1 MPELSP
7 RGYRVTRLVG
17 RSPAT
22 RRVIELIEQIAATT
36 ASVLITGESGTGKE
50 LAAKSIHSSSTRRD
64 RPFVAINC
72 AAVPETL
79 IESELFGHERGAFTG
94 AHQRQTG
101 CFERA
106 NGGTLL
112 LDEITEMRPEMQ
124 AKLLRVLEEK
134 EIRRLGGDREI
145 RIDVR
150 VLAAS
155 NRQPRRA
162 IHEGRLRQDLYFRLS
177 VLSIELPPLRERIE
191 DLPLLAA
198 EFLRQFNRE
207 HRKAV
212 QGIDED
218 CFSSLKAYS
227 WPGNIRELRNAI
239 ERAVILCR
247 SPMLSSGDLPT
258 ALADRTGAGSDL
270 GFMIRP
276 GASLKEVEAEMIFR
290 TLASVGGDKTRAA
303 RILGIARRSIYNLLE
318 RYNGQTATR
327 HPNGKGPRNR

>member
-1 MPELSP
+1 M
-7 RGYRVTRLVG
+7 LVG
-17 RSPAT
+17 RSLAA
-22 RRVIELIEQIAATT
+22 RRVISLIEQVAATT
-36 ASVLITGESGTGKE
+36 APVLITGESGTGKE
-50 LAAKSIHSSSTRRD
+50 LAAKSIHARSPRHG

-94 AHQRQTG
+94 AHQRREG

-124 AKLLRVLEEK
+124 ATLLRVLEEK
-134 EIRRLGGDREI
+134 EVRRLGGIKEI
-145 RIDVR
+145 PVDVR
-150 VLAAS
+150 ILAAS

-162 IHEGRLRQDLYFRLS
+162 IRDGRLREDLYFRLS

-191 DLPLLAA
+191 DVPLLVE

-212 QGIDED
+212 QGINED
-218 CFSSLKAYS
+218 CLSSLEAYL
-227 WPGNIRELRNAI
+227 WPGNVRELRNVI

-247 SPMLSSGDLPT
+247 SSMLSSADLPID
-258 ALADRTGAGSDL
+258 LADQAQVGTDPDFTIRLGS
-270 GFMIRP
+270 
-276 GASLKEVEAEMIFR
+276 SLKEVEAELIFR
-290 TLASVGGDKTRAA
+290 TLASVGGNKTRAA

-318 RYNGQTATR
+318 RHNGHAAIGRSSGQDF
-327 HPNGKGPRNR
+327 RNR

>member
-1 MPELSP
+1 M
-7 RGYRVTRLVG
+7 LVG
-17 RSPAT
+17 RSPAA
-22 RRVIELIEQIAATT
+22 RRVISLIEQVAATT
-36 ASVLITGESGTGKE
+36 APVLITGESGTGKE
-50 LAAKSIHSSSTRRD
+50 LAAKSIHARSLRHD

-94 AHQRQTG
+94 AHQRREG

-112 LDEITEMRPEMQ
+112 LDEITEMRSEMQ

-134 EIRRLGGDREI
+134 EVRRVGGVREFP
-145 RIDVR
+145 IDVR

-162 IHEGRLRQDLYFRLS
+162 IREGRLREDLYFRLS
-177 VLSIELPPLRERIE
+177 VLSLELPPLRHRIE
-191 DLPLLAA
+191 DVPLLAA

-212 QGIDED
+212 EGMAED
-218 CFSSLKAYS
+218 CVSSLKAYS
-227 WPGNIRELRNAI
+227 WPGNVRELRNVI

-247 SPMLSSGDLPT
+247 SSMLSSGDLPID
-258 ALADRTGAGSDL
+258 LADQAGTGAAPD
-270 GFMIRP
+270 FTIRL
-276 GASLKEVEAEMIFR
+276 GASLKEVEAELIFR
-290 TLASVGGDKTRAA
+290 TLASVGGNKTRAA
-303 RILGIARRSIYNLLE
+303 RILGVARRSMYNLLE
-318 RYNGQTATR
+318 RHNGHAATGGLTGTVHR
-327 HPNGKGPRNR
+327 NG